1 MERADFKTKL
11 PCHIGKREM
20 ERVATEDPEVIGIP
34 LIVRVGVIGVEP
46 HTIRVVFEVEH
57 VGITV
62 GVDCALS
69 RPFHHRLIALT
80 VVFYS

>member
-1 MERADFKTKL
+1 
-11 PCHIGKREM
+11 M

-34 LIVRVGVIGVEP
+34 LTVRVGVIGVEP
-46 HTIRVVFEVEH
+46 HAVRVVLEVEH
-57 VGITV
+57 VGIAV

-69 RPFHHRLIALT
+69 HLFHHHLITLV